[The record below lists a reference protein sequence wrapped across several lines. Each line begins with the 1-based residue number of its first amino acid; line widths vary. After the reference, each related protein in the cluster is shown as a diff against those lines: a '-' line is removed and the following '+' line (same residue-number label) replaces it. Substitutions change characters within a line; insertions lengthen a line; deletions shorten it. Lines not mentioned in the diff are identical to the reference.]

1 MKTSEK
7 LLQKLKTQFPKECS
21 HLTNLYRCYSIND
34 GVGFCWSSYG
44 KGSVTVS
51 SYDTMTECLKKELI
65 LEPASLKNG
74 YVYGYGYVSY
84 IVGVVD

>member
-7 LLQKLKTQFPKECS
+7 LLQKLKAQFPKECS

-44 KGSVTVS
+44 KGSVLVS

-65 LEPASLKNG
+65 LEPASLKD
-74 YVYGYGYVSY
+74 GYVSY
-84 IVGVVD
+84 LVGIVD

>member
-7 LLQKLKTQFPKECS
+7 LLQKLKTQFPKECG
-21 HLTNLYRCYSIND
+21 HLTNLYRCYGIND

-44 KGSVTVS
+44 KGPVTVS
-51 SYDTMTECLKKELI
+51 SYDTMTECLKKKLI

-74 YVYGYGYVSY
+74 YVSY
-84 IVGVVD
+84 IVGIVD

>member
-21 HLTNLYRCYSIND
+21 HLTNLYRCYSISD

-44 KGSVTVS
+44 KGSVLVA
-51 SYDTMTECLKKELI
+51 SYDTMTECLKKEI
-65 LEPASLKNG
+65 TLEPATINGG
-74 YVYGYGYVSY
+74 YVGYL
-84 IVGVVD
+84 VGVVD

>member
-7 LLQKLKTQFPKECS
+7 LLQKLKAQFPKECS

-44 KGSVTVS
+44 KGSVIVS

-65 LEPASLKNG
+65 LEPASLKD
-74 YVYGYGYVSY
+74 GYVSY
-84 IVGVVD
+84 LVGIVD